1 MKILLEL
8 RPAFDGHAGIPQEA
22 RLLFRGLARLDDC
35 RVEGLIQSSTRFL
48 SKGLAEGP
56 RPLLPGRIDPLLP
69 EHRKLD
75 RLSRVVVSL
84 QPGSP
89 GTRLGRLSRSL
100 RLTLSHLQAAAGAA
114 TGARLPLYRFE
125 ATHFKDFV
133 WRSMF
138 ARTLPPQDFDLVT
151 SASYRVLQL
160 PWTGMHTIGLST
172 KSLGR
177 SVYPVVD
184 TRDFDVMIAETPY
197 PGRVAPGTQMVV
209 RYHDAIPLLLPHTIA
224 DRSYHRSSH
233 YLALDR
239 NVRDGAWFAC
249 VSDSTRRDLVSIYP
263 SAEARSITIHN
274 MVSHHYFP
282 EVSSPTRVPDILR
295 TRRNL
300 MLDAEMESGADP
312 ARHRR
317 VAQDR
322 ALRSGAGAS
331 SRPGPG
337 QEAALPYLLMVSTIE
352 PRKNHLA
359 LLSAWERLRTSFDP
373 GLELV
378 LVGSIGWESEPIM
391 RKLKPWI
398 KRGGLHLLEDVPAQ
412 ELRLL
417 YRHARCVV
425 CPSVYEGF
433 DFSGVEAMR
442 SGGVVL
448 ASDIAVHRDVY
459 GAASEYFNPY
469 SVDELEQ
476 ALVRLMSPAAEN
488 RRAELIET
496 GQRESLQYT
505 PERILPQWKAF
516 LSSLVGGSRDPRRR
530 PVGRS
535 APA

>member
-22 RLLFRGLARLDDC
+22 RLLFRGLSRIDDC
-35 RVEGLIQSSTRFL
+35 TVEGLIQSSTRFL
-48 SKGLAEGP
+48 AKGLAAQD
-56 RPLLPGRIDPLLP
+56 RPMLPGRIDPALP

-84 QPGSP
+84 QHNPTK
-89 GTRLGRLSRSL
+89 TRIGRMSRSL
-100 RLTLSHLQAAAGAA
+100 RVALKHARAAAGTAVGMQ
-114 TGARLPLYRFE
+114 TPLHRFE
-125 ATHFKDFV
+125 GTHFKDFV

-151 SASYRVLQL
+151 SAGYRVVQM
-160 PWTGMHTIGLST
+160 PWTGMHSIGLAT
-172 KSLGR
+172 KKLGAPL
-177 SVYPVVD
+177 YPRLD
-184 TRDFDVMIAETPY
+184 TRGFDMMIAETPY
-197 PGRVAPGTQMVV
+197 PGRVTAGTQMIV

-224 DRSYHRSSH
+224 DRSYHQSSH

-263 SAEARSITIHN
+263 AAEERSVTIHN

-282 EVSSPTRVPDILR
+282 EASSPARVPEILR

-300 MLDAEMESGADP
+300 N
-312 ARHRR
+312 
-317 VAQDR
+317 V
-322 ALRSGAGAS
+322 
-331 SRPGPG
+331 
-337 QEAALPYLLMVSTIE
+337 EAAGDAVGRIGRTMKLRADSREGLNSARPSSATLPYLLMVSTIE
-352 PRKNHLA
+352 PRKNHLS
-359 LLSAWERLRTSFDP
+359 LLSAWESLRTSFDP
-373 GLELV
+373 DLQLV

-391 RKLKPWI
+391 RRLKPWV

-425 CPSVYEGF
+425 CPSFYEGF

-442 SGGVVL
+442 CGGVVL
-448 ASDIAVHRDVY
+448 ASDIPVHRDVY

-469 SVDELEQ
+469 SVEDLEQ
-476 ALVRLMSPAAEN
+476 ALAGLMAPAAAA
-488 RRAELIET
+488 RRGALIEE
-496 GQRESLQYT
+496 GARVSLQYT
-505 PERILPQWKAF
+505 PERILPQWHEF
-516 LSSLVGGSRDPRRR
+516 LDKRARDQRDANR
-530 PVGRS
+530 
-535 APA
+535 